1 MNTFL
6 HWLNGSI
13 GQDAWI
19 LDVFVTIFVA
29 LLADFIVRIIWRRL
43 VRKASH
49 SPNFWDD
56 ALLDAAGK
64 PVSVG
69 IWLLGITLA
78 AGIVRLHTHS
88 EIFEV
93 VPKVRELGLVLVVGW
108 FLFRLIK
115 EAESRFLERYRKEG
129 TGADQTTVEAIGKLL
144 RMSVVITFG
153 LVAMQSI
160 GVNISGILA
169 FGGIGG
175 LAIGFASK
183 DMLANFFGGL
193 TIYLDRPFA
202 VGDWI
207 RSPDREIEGTVEQ
220 IGWRRTV
227 IRNFELRP
235 IYVPNAAFTSIVVEN
250 PSRMTN
256 RRINETI
263 GLRYDDINKV
273 PAILSEVREM
283 LKQHPDIDQNQTL
296 MVYFDTFAESSLNF
310 FIYTFTRTRDWSGSL
325 QVKENVLLK
334 IAEIIERHGAEIA
347 FPTRTL
353 HLPEPVTLNN
363 RAEAGSS
370 GAG

>member
-13 GQDAWI
+13 GQDAWVI
-19 LDVFVTIFVA
+19 GVFVTIFVA

-43 VRKASH
+43 IRKAMRS
-49 SPNFWDD
+49 SNFWDD
-56 ALLDAAGK
+56 ALFEAAGK
-64 PVSVG
+64 PISAG

-78 AGIVRLHTHS
+78 AGIVRVHTQS
-88 EIFEV
+88 EIFEI

-108 FLFRLIK
+108 FLFRLIR
-115 EAESRFLERYRKEG
+115 ESEVRFLERYRKEG

-153 LVAMQSI
+153 LVIMQSI
-160 GVNISGILA
+160 GVNISGLLA

-235 IYVPNAAFTSIVVEN
+235 LYVPNAAFTSITVEN

-273 PAILSEVREM
+273 PAILAEVREM
-283 LKQHPDIDQNQTL
+283 LRQHPDIDQDKTL

-325 QVKENVLLK
+325 QVKENVLLE
-334 IAEIIERHGAEIA
+334 IARIIERHGAEIA
-347 FPTRTL
+347 FPTRTV
-353 HLPEPVTLNN
+353 HVPEPLMLRDLVK
-363 RAEAGSS
+363 AESNDAE
-370 GAG
+370 

>member
-1 MNTFL
+1 MNTFVKFMSD
-6 HWLNGSI
+6 SI
-13 GQDAWI
+13 GRDAWI
-19 LDVFVTIFVA
+19 LSVFVTIFVA
-29 LLADFIVRIIWRRL
+29 LLADFIVRIVWRRL
-43 VRKASH
+43 TRKARRT
-49 SPNFWDD
+49 PNIWDD
-56 ALLDAAGK
+56 ALFVAAGK
-64 PVSVG
+64 PISAG

-78 AGIVRLHTHS
+78 ASIVRLHTQS
-88 EIFEV
+88 EIFEI
-93 VPKVRELGLVLVVGW
+93 VPKVRELGLILVVGW
-108 FLFRLIK
+108 FLFRLITQ
-115 EAESRFLERYRKEG
+115 AESRFMERYRRDG

-193 TIYLDRPFA
+193 TIYLDRPFV

-250 PSRMTN
+250 PSRMKN
-256 RRINETI
+256 RRIKETI
-263 GLRYDDINKV
+263 GLRYDDISRV

-283 LKQHPDIDQNQTL
+283 LQQHPDIDQDQTL

-347 FPTRTL
+347 FPTRTID
-353 HLPEPVTLNN
+353 LPEALLLRTQG
-363 RAEAGSS
+363 EAASS
-370 GAG
+370 GTG